1 MVKFSNFKIQLVLLA
16 CLFALYSCD
25 KVKDT
30 TKTEINVESASI
42 ELDEITVSATKS
54 TADDDLNPFA
64 ASQIIKLEDIQ
75 GMSSDAVK
83 YRSQI
88 ESAEVGPVSIEIT
101 TTDDNGTV
109 VKKFILQA
117 TGIGSNFTVD
127 EYKLKEVYTP
137 DMEKLQTFANQL
149 LMKLFVSNSVEVSA
163 SGLTDIISGE
173 KLIIKITMKD
183 IKLVANLL

>member
-1 MVKFSNFKIQLVLLA
+1 MVKFSNFTVQLVLLA

-54 TADDDLNPFA
+54 TAGDLNPFA

-83 YRSQI
+83 HRSNI
-88 ESAEVGPVSIEIT
+88 ESAQVGPVSIEIT

-109 VKKFILQA
+109 VQNLVLQA
-117 TGIGSNFTVD
+117 TGIDSNYTVT
-127 EYKLKEVYTP
+127 EYKLGEVYSP
-137 DMEKLQTFANQL
+137 DMEKLQKFANL
-149 LMKLFVSNSVEVSA
+149 VLMKLFVSDSVEVSA
-163 SGLTDIISGE
+163 AGVTDIISGE
-173 KLIIKITMKD
+173 KLRIKITMKD
-183 IKLVANLL
+183 IKLTAKLL